1 MGGRATAI
9 DFGDAELSPGVASS
23 SFRWRSSGSAI
34 GHEAVL
40 VGISLAT
47 SFFFFI
53 SFSGPSFT
61 AAAACPG
68 GWRAVNREGDE
79 DGDVGGLPDTTTVE
93 EEEEPSRE
101 EGKENASDGGS
112 GEGIHQ

>member
-1 MGGRATAI
+1 M
-9 DFGDAELSPGVASS
+9 
-23 SFRWRSSGSAI
+23 
-34 GHEAVL
+34 
-40 VGISLAT
+40 
-47 SFFFFI
+47 
-53 SFSGPSFT
+53 
-61 AAAACPG
+61 
-68 GWRAVNREGDE
+68 NREGDE